1 MKIYRQTF
9 TENIYSENNAKLFM
23 CWWVAGMNSTL
34 SIHWKLIL
42 FVHSQNSCF
51 EKLHKHQR
59 KTSVTYI
66 KKRDSGV
73 NFFLW
78 VLLHFSKS
86 LFYRVSLKDFCDFFI
101 VREVCF
107 SYLDTAVVRWY
118 FCVPA
123 KEFKL
128 LLFPLM
134 SIGLPFFIW
143 LL

>member
-9 TENIYSENNAKLFM
+9 TENIYRENNAKLFM
-23 CWWVAGMNSTL
+23 CWWVAGMNSIL
-34 SIHWKLIL
+34 SIHWKFFF
-42 FVHSQNSCF
+42 FVDSQNSCF

-78 VLLHFSKS
+78 VLLQFSKS

-101 VREVCF
+101 GREVCF
-107 SYLDTAVVRWY
+107 SYLDTSVVHLY
-118 FCVPA
+118 FGVPS
-123 KEFKL
+123 KEFQL
-128 LLFPLM
+128 LLFPVM
-134 SIGLPFFIW
+134 SIGLPIFIW